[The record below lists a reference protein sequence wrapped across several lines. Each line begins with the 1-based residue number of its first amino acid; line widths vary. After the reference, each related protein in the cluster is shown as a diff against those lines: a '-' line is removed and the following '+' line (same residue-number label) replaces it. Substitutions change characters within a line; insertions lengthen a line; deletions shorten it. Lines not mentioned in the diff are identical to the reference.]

1 MKAPH
6 KVKSFYQVR
15 TYLDLDRDETGFC
28 LSFNSYNKAKEHFEK
43 EVNKAKYEY
52 LVELLS
58 IAEIQNTT
66 DKSRTVS
73 QYLTLGSNLY

>member
-15 TYLDLDRDETGFC
+15 TYIGLDTDETSYC
-28 LSFNSYNKAKEHFEK
+28 ISFNSYKKAKEHFEK
-43 EVNKAKYEY
+43 EVGKAKYEY

-58 IAEIQNTT
+58 VVEIQDTVDNN
-66 DKSRTVS
+66 RTES
-73 QYLTLGSNLY
+73 QYLTLGNNL

>member
-15 TYLDLDRDETGFC
+15 TYIGMDIDETTSC
-28 LSFNSYNKAKEHFEK
+28 ISFDSYKKAKEHFEK
-43 EVNKAKYEY
+43 EVSKARYEY

-58 IAEIQNTT
+58 VVEIQNTT
-66 DKSRTVS
+66 DKSRTES
-73 QYLTLGSNLY
+73 QYLTLGNNL

>member
-15 TYLDLDRDETGFC
+15 TYIGMDIYETTSC
-28 LSFNSYNKAKEHFEK
+28 LSFNNYNKCKAYFNE
-43 EVNKAKYEY
+43 EVKRANHEY

-58 IAEIQNTT
+58 VVEIQNTT
-66 DKSRTVS
+66 DESRTES
-73 QYLTLGSNLY
+73 QYLALADNL

>member
-15 TYLDLDRDETGFC
+15 IYVGLDTDELNYC
-28 LSFNSYNKAKEHFEK
+28 VSFNSYKKAKERFEE
-43 EVNKAKYEY
+43 EVTRANKEY

-58 IAEIQNTT
+58 VVEIQKAKGTNKTE
-66 DKSRTVS
+66 S
-73 QYLTLGSNLY
+73 QYLALADNL

>member
-15 TYLDLDRDETGFC
+15 TYIGLDTDETNSC

-43 EVNKAKYEY
+43 EVSKARYEY
-52 LVELLS
+52 LVELL
-58 IAEIQNTT
+58 AVVEIQNTT
-66 DKSRTVS
+66 DKSRTES
-73 QYLTLGSNLY
+73 QYLTVGNNL